1 MQEKAAYEYAYGYAY
16 ESMND
21 GINMKTILIRT
32 DASQVIGSGHIF
44 RTQALAQAV
53 DIPVVASGGVSK
65 LADIKDL
72 AAVKVID
79 AVIAGRSLY
88 EGTLD
93 LAEAIET
100 AQRYS

>member
-1 MQEKAAYEYAYGYAY
+1 LAAIIYTDI
-16 ESMND
+16 SKD
-21 GINMKTILIRT
+21 GMLCGPN
-32 DASQVIGSGHIF
+32 IG

-53 DIPVVASGGVSK
+53 DIPVVASGGVSN
-65 LADIKDL
+65 LADIKNL